1 MASPDAS
8 GPSGGVPGNSRGLV
22 SRDLC
27 EKYPGLARQIVTAGQ
42 HPRAGH
48 DRRRWETVSWDD
60 YRAKV
65 AVGQSRGWWRIE
77 PSVSRP
83 GDLAWWSARGQQMPV
98 TPPGL
103 YASLVHQDRGLVM
116 SDLPAEIAG
125 ALPFLDYAA
134 GQLRPVQVLIAGLG
148 LGIVPAWLLAHA
160 SVARIDIIE
169 IDADVIALITRGCRE
184 RGAPNGWAADPRLH
198 IHHGDACTWWPGPAD
213 RRGCAVHGD
222 CVLHADATWHAAF
235 FDIWDGISP
244 FNLPSMHRL
253 TRRYARR
260 VRMMWSWE
268 RAECEAMRAR
278 GQTLPLPY
286 CFLSET
292 GYPAVEG

>member
-184 RGAPNGWAADPRLH
+184 RGRRTGGRRIRGCTSTTATPAPG
-198 IHHGDACTWWPGPAD
+198 GPA
-213 RRGCAVHGD
+213 RLIAAAARCM
-222 CVLHADATWHAAF
+222 ATASCTPMPP
-235 FDIWDGISP
+235 G
-244 FNLPSMHRL
+244 
-253 TRRYARR
+253 TRRSSTSGMASRR
-260 VRMMWSWE
+260 STCR
-268 RAECEAMRAR
+268 RC
-278 GQTLPLPY
+278 
-286 CFLSET
+286 T
-292 GYPAVEG
+292 GSPGGMPGASA